1 MNSVGIMGLITK
13 SYDKLTNA
21 EKRIAD
27 IILKDPHGVLE
38 MSISELAKLANVK
51 SEASVVKF
59 YRKLGLSGFQQLKV
73 LLTQEL
79 VRSSMELV
87 YEDVEEGD
95 STRIVAEKIFK
106 ATAKAIFDTLATLD
120 MKSVEKAV
128 DLFEKADRIAFFG
141 FGGSGAVALDAF
153 HKFIRIGKN
162 CIYSTDEHIMAT
174 IICGMTPGDLLVL
187 ISHSGETKS
196 LVAFAERALD
206 MGIPVIVLTGNR
218 ESSLAKRSTVT
229 LATNTREI
237 KFRTDAMTSRIVQ
250 LVILDT
256 IYTLLA
262 SRNPDKTIEHLNRT
276 RMAVSEFK
284 Y

>member
-1 MNSVGIMGLITK
+1 MGVTNLIMKRYNDLTK
-13 SYDKLTNA
+13 A

-27 IILKDPHGVLE
+27 IILKDPQGALE
-38 MSISELAKLANVK
+38 MSISELAKKADVK

-79 VRSSMELV
+79 VRNSLELV
-87 YEDVEEGD
+87 YEDVNEYD
-95 STRIVAEKIFK
+95 PPHVVAEKIFK
-106 ATAKAIFDTLATLD
+106 ATVKAIFDTLSTLD
-120 MKSVEKAV
+120 IQSLKEAV
-128 DLFEKADRIAFFG
+128 DLFDRARRIVFFG
-141 FGGSGAVALDAF
+141 FGGSSAVALDAF
-153 HKFIRIGKN
+153 HKFIRIGKD
-162 CIYSTDEHIMAT
+162 CLYSSDEHIMAT
-174 IICGMTPGDLLVL
+174 IICGMTPNDLLVL

-196 LVAFAERALD
+196 LVEFADRVLKSK
-206 MGIPVIVLTGNR
+206 IPVVVLTGNR

-229 LATNTREI
+229 LFTNTREI
-237 KFRTDAMTSRIVQ
+237 RFRTDAMTSRIVQ

-262 SRNPDKTIEHLNRT
+262 AREPEKTIQHLNKT